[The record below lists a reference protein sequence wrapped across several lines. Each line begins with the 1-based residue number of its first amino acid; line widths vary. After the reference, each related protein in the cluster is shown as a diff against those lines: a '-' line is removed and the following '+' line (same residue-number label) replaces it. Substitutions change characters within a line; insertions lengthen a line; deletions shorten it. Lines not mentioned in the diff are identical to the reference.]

1 MKQLELRTY
10 TRKEIAEITGY
21 EISNSNFS
29 RNVKGTL
36 MKWGYT
42 FQWKH
47 GGDVTIKEM
56 PNTVEGKFRELMIR
70 LFHFD
75 VQVDEVAFACM
86 MFAFCEDI
94 EGFCSM
100 PWDSRIELLN
110 TMFDCEFCKS
120 SLSRWVRKLLQTD
133 HLYKSSSVRY
143 WKTYVKNNEK
153 VREPVED
160 GSEELEAYKTERTNF
175 LDEREKEGIG
185 FKKAYGM
192 WMKMH
197 WNQYGCCYYG
207 CSYFGL
213 NILAEEAEILYSA
226 TYAIAQKHM
235 R

>member
-1 MKQLELRTY
+1 
-10 TRKEIAEITGY
+10 
-21 EISNSNFS
+21 
-29 RNVKGTL
+29 
-36 MKWGYT
+36 
-42 FQWKH
+42 
-47 GGDVTIKEM
+47 
-56 PNTVEGKFRELMIR
+56 
-70 LFHFD
+70 
-75 VQVDEVAFACM
+75 
-86 MFAFCEDI
+86 
-94 EGFCSM
+94 M

-160 GSEELEAYKTERTNF
+160 GSEELEAYKTERRNF

-185 FKKAYGM
+185 FQKAYGM
-192 WMKMH
+192 WMKMY

-213 NILAEEAEILYSA
+213 NILAEDAEILYSA

-235 R
+235 K

>member
-21 EISNSNFS
+21 EITNSNFS
-29 RNVKGTL
+29 RNVRGTL

-56 PNTVEGKFRELMIR
+56 PNTVEEKFRELMIR

-75 VQVDEVAFACM
+75 VQIDEVAFAYM
-86 MFAFCEDI
+86 IFAFYEDV

-100 PWDSRIELLN
+100 PWDSRVELLN

-133 HLYKSSSVRY
+133 HVYKVRGRY
-143 WKTYVKNNEK
+143 WKTYSKNNK
-153 VREPVED
+153 KIRECVDED
-160 GSEELEAYKTERTNF
+160 SEELKVYKTEMMEF
-175 LDEREKEGIG
+175 LDEQRKRGLSFKEA
-185 FKKAYGM
+185 FGM
-192 WMKMH
+192 WRKKYWEEH
-197 WNQYGCCYYG
+197 QYCYYR
-207 CSYFGL
+207 CPLFDL
-213 NILAEEAEILYSA
+213 NILAEDAEILYSA

-235 R
+235 K